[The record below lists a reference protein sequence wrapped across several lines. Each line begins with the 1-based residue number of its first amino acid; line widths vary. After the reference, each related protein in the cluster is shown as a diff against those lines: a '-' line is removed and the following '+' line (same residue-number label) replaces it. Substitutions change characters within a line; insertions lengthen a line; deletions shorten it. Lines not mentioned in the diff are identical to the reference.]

1 MGDVSL
7 LIVGT
12 IGALLRRTLSKSE
25 PLSRI
30 NNPMLFA
37 APSQWK
43 ENQQPFDMVLSAR
56 ETGMIVSRSIV

>member
-30 NNPMLFA
+30 NTPMLFA

-43 ENQQPFDMVLSAR
+43 ENQQLFDMVLSAR
-56 ETGMIVSRSIV
+56 